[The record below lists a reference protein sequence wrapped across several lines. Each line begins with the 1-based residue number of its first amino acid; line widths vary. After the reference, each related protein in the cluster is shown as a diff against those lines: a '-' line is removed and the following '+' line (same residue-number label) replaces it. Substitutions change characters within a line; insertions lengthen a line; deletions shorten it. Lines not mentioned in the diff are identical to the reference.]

1 MSGGKQQRNFS
12 AEEWHKDIK
21 KKKKRES
28 LQKSILV
35 KITWK
40 LKKDYSKKSK
50 KEIEKKNSGKTL
62 EEEDNFY
69 KTLFQ
74 AMNFGPADKNGR

>member
-1 MSGGKQQRNFS
+1 M
-12 AEEWHKDIK
+12 EENSKGISVLKNGTKISK

-50 KEIEKKNSGKTL
+50 KEIGKKNSGKTL